1 MSAEVF
7 SSFWPKGMPQPH
19 CSSHVTSIKKKKCL
33 INLGFSKEKEK
44 TTTTMLHVQNKAIKH
59 IYPYN
64 DAQLEKYKY
73 LLNLW

>member
-1 MSAEVF
+1 
-7 SSFWPKGMPQPH
+7 
-19 CSSHVTSIKKKKCL
+19 
-33 INLGFSKEKEK
+33 
-44 TTTTMLHVQNKAIKH
+44 MLNVQNKAIKH